1 MLIITEPSVRSVAL
15 QPRADAATQRH
26 RSSASH
32 TACVMMSGASA
43 SAKGEDRIASIVH
56 RALISD
62 ASRSMFGGDNRHQE
76 GTCPPWCHNELKAIT
91 V

>member
-56 RALISD
+56 RALSSD
-62 ASRSMFGGDNRHQE
+62 FRGLGV
-76 GTCPPWCHNELKAIT
+76 IT
-91 V
+91 DIRRERVLSGVITN